1 MTKTKQTR
9 GYIYPHKQEMQVP
22 PTSSLSNDI
31 GQPQCTSHHSHLVFL
46 YISSFPQIPEASGQW
61 LHSHPS
67 SNQRQMTWWWLKGE
81 VYSQQNSRDPSP
93 PICPVLISHV
103 TCLGVLNDSC
113 AGYGAAIATDVAVDA
128 APGGVVAVI
137 VGVGYGDCQGGRMS
151 GNWSCLGPRGL
162 SCPLLKKLGFG
173 PTGTAAP
180 AQPHSRF

>member
-1 MTKTKQTR
+1 M
-9 GYIYPHKQEMQVP
+9 
-22 PTSSLSNDI
+22 
-31 GQPQCTSHHSHLVFL
+31 
-46 YISSFPQIPEASGQW
+46 
-61 LHSHPS
+61 
-67 SNQRQMTWWWLKGE
+67 
-81 VYSQQNSRDPSP
+81 
-93 PICPVLISHV
+93 

-162 SCPLLKKLGFG
+162 SCPLLKKLDFG